1 MLVKFN
7 TKEFKISDST
17 LESMETKIHRRF
29 DKYFANK
36 DENAVFYVKLIDQRK
51 LKEKVEL
58 TLPYMGYQLRAEVA
72 DKDGIIA
79 ALDKGM
85 DIMERQ
91 ITKAKTKL
99 SRNLRDTPEAVH
111 GSTDVGEPEQE
122 KYAVVK
128 SKKYE
133 MKPMSVQDA
142 ILNMDL
148 LGHNFYVF
156 ANSDDDD
163 ETCVVYR
170 RNDGD
175 YGLIEPLK

>member
-7 TKEFKISDST
+7 TKEFKISEKT
-17 LESMETKIHRRF
+17 LENMEKKIHRRF
-29 DKYFANK
+29 DKYFSGK
-36 DENAVFYVKLIDQRK
+36 DEDNIFFVKLIDQKK

-58 TLPYMGYQLRAEVA
+58 TLPYGGYQLRAEVA

-99 SRNLRDTPEAVH
+99 NRNLRDIPEPLQGIPEAEA
-111 GSTDVGEPEQE
+111 EPET
-122 KYAVVK
+122 YAVVK

-133 MKPMSVQDA
+133 LKPMSVQDA
-142 ILNMDL
+142 ILNMNL

-156 ANSDDDD
+156 SNADDGDK
-163 ETCVVYR
+163 TCVVYR

-175 YGLIEPLK
+175 YGLIEPLR